1 MTKTTN
7 DVYLFSLM
15 TPINSKKSQYSCTEI
30 LTLKRASDYYDNM
43 DTEQYNTAAAKLSM
57 H

>member
-1 MTKTTN
+1 MTKTQIMS
-7 DVYLFSLM
+7 VCSLLC